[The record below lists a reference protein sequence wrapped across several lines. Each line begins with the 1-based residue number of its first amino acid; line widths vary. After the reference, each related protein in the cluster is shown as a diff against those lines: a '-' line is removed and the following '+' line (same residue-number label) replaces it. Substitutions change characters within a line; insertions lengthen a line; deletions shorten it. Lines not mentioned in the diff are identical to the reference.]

1 MAVQVETLDILTERA
16 HFDPE
21 VARAVGDAITVEVN
35 AARDTLA
42 TKADLLLTKADLQ
55 REIADV
61 RQDITDV
68 RRDITDVRQDIA
80 DVRQKISALR
90 SEMHA
95 EIANVKTDI
104 IKFVFTAL
112 ATQMALLVGIMLAI
126 IQYLRV

>member
-35 AARDTLA
+35 AARDTLV
-42 TKADLLLTKADLQ
+42 TKTDLH
-55 REIADV
+55 REIAAV
-61 RQDITDV
+61 RQE
-68 RRDITDVRQDIA
+68 
-80 DVRQKISALR
+80 ISALR
-90 SEMHA
+90 SEMRT
-95 EIANVKTDI
+95 EIANLKTDI